1 MSDVHSNLEDV
12 SRFFRALADEGR
24 LQLLM
29 LLENGEKSVTELT
42 ELSGE
47 KMVNVSARL
56 RELLY
61 HRLVMRR
68 RQGRKMIYSLAD
80 NHVADIIRNACEHIN
95 EDH

>member
-1 MSDVHSNLEDV
+1 
-12 SRFFRALADEGR
+12 
-24 LQLLM
+24 M

-56 RELLY
+56 KELLY

-68 RQGRKMIYSLAD
+68 RKGRMMIYSLAD

>member
-1 MSDVHSNLEDV
+1 MHPTLSKV
-12 SRFFRALADEGR
+12 SKFFHALSDEGR
-24 LQLLM
+24 LQLVI
-29 LLENGEKSVTELT
+29 LLEDGEKSVTELT

-56 RELLY
+56 KDLLY
-61 HRLVMRR
+61 HRLVIRR
-68 RQGRKMIYSLAD
+68 REGRKMMYRLAD

>member
-1 MSDVHSNLEDV
+1 MLSQ
-12 SRFFRALADEGR
+12 FFRALADEGR

-42 ELSGE
+42 DLSGE

-56 RELLY
+56 KELLY

-68 RQGRKMIYSLAD
+68 RQGRMMIYSLAD